1 VAIHVL
7 AVDDNEINLRLVQ
20 HVLEERGFSVECVKS
35 GMEALAALERR
46 RPDLVILDIMMP
58 GLDGCDVLDRI
69 KASPQLA
76 SIPVIMLT
84 AKSSDQDLIDSYR
97 SGADYYITKPL
108 IARQLLHGIGLVL
121 GRELPGPPAT
131 ARPGVASRGAGP
143 GGPPRGTA
151 RTPRA

>member
-58 GLDGCDVLDRI
+58 GLDGADVLDRI
-69 KASPQLA
+69 KASPRLA

-84 AKSSDQDLIDSYR
+84 AKTSDQDLIESYK

-108 IARQLLHGIGLVL
+108 VARQLLHGIGLVL
-121 GRELPGPPAT
+121 GHQTPTPPAK
-131 ARPGVASRGAGP
+131 PE
-143 GGPPRGTA
+143 RGT
-151 RTPRA
+151 RSRQQRSTE

>member
-35 GMEALAALERR
+35 GMEALTALDRR

-58 GLDGCDVLDRI
+58 GLDGGEVLDRI
-69 KASPQLA
+69 KASPRLA

-108 IARQLLHGIGLVL
+108 VARQLLHGISLVL
-121 GRELPGPPAT
+121 GHNVPASPAT
-131 ARPGVASRGAGP
+131 SQRGARPRSQRSP
-143 GGPPRGTA
+143 C
-151 RTPRA
+151 